1 MFEGGQPSYRVS
13 GPFLCFRVVLLVVA
27 LVSGNRNNAGGCG
40 SWACNLNNA
49 GDANTNIGASLSNLM
64 DVNRCMSETIL
75 TSW

>member
-13 GPFLCFRVVLLVVA
+13 GSLFLRVVLLVVA
-27 LVSGNRNNAGGCG
+27 LVSGNRDNAGKCG

-49 GDANTNIGASLSNLM
+49 GVANSNIGASLSNLM
-64 DVNRCMSETIL
+64 DVNRCMSKTTL